1 MVVENI
7 GLVPTCAIS
16 IAAILVPGNVA
27 AFCFFFFFFPSIF
40 RQWNREEEG
49 MISTELHTSVDRFG

>member
-27 AFCFFFFFFPSIF
+27 AFCFFFFFSIDL
-40 RQWNREEEG
+40 
-49 MISTELHTSVDRFG
+49 STMEQRGGGDDIDGAAYLG